1 MIDSLIIWLELISA
15 NSEGSLT
22 HWEIEVVMT
31 EILDNNYH
39 YDDKLKSKLYPLIL
53 ALKNRGKSHKH
64 KSLIASFT
72 LRLIEEYREKEKK
85 EYNLDPEF
93 F

>member
-1 MIDSLIIWLELISA
+1 MTDSLIIWLELISE
-15 NSEGSLT
+15 NSEGTYT
-22 HWEIEVVMT
+22 HWEIEVVVT
-31 EILDNNYH
+31 EFLDNNYH
-39 YDDKLKSKLYPLIL
+39 HDDKLKSKLYPLLL

-72 LRLIEEYREKEKK
+72 LRLINEYREKEKK
-85 EYNLDPEF
+85 EYNLDSEF

>member
-1 MIDSLIIWLELISA
+1 MLDSLIIWMQLISA
-15 NSEGSLT
+15 NSERTYT
-22 HWEIEVVMT
+22 HWEIEVIMN
-31 EILDNNYH
+31 EFLDNNYH

-53 ALKNRGKSHKH
+53 AIKNRGKSHKH

-72 LRLIEEYREKEKK
+72 LRLVKEYKEEEKK